1 MKGTVAHQT
10 TDIWGAPWMRAAK
23 PYWGSWIHGG
33 GWIAQHYWEHFR
45 FTQDTVFLRERAYPA
60 IKAYAEFYADWL
72 VLDER
77 DQTLIS
83 TSLVAI
89 VPYLIL
95 ATIWYIIGSFGYYL
109 GRKKMKCISSNKS
122 DETVT
127 LTHDEINA

>member
-1 MKGTVAHQT
+1 MNNWRAFSYIFFGCGSLLFIYALGTFFSKLSVIPQT
-10 TDIWGAPWMRAAK
+10 P
-23 PYWGSWIHGG
+23 
-33 GWIAQHYWEHFR
+33 F
-45 FTQDTVFLRERAYPA
+45 F
-60 IKAYAEFYADWL
+60 
-72 VLDER
+72 

-109 GRKKMKCISSNKS
+109 GRKKMKCMSSNKS